1 MPKYKT
7 QTNDLTEVIESGSGG
22 SGGLTYETVNLGNI
36 DASTGTFD
44 TVPEASKE
52 KIINIFKNKKFIN
65 LKIKVN
71 DIFLFGSPVL
81 ICQGNTYACMLFNL
95 DKIALTINGASALD
109 LMISLDLTLDQLI
122 VANTNYILE
131 LGYDN

>member
-1 MPKYKT
+1 MAKYKT
-7 QTNDLTEVIESGSGG
+7 QTNDLTEVIETGG
-22 SGGLTYETVNLGNI
+22 SGGLTYESVNLGNI
-36 DASTGTFD
+36 DTSTGTFD

-71 DIFLFGSPVL
+71 NTFLFGSPVL
-81 ICQGNTYACMLFNL
+81 ICQANTYACMLFNL
-95 DKIALTINGASALD
+95 DKIALSIGGASALD
-109 LMISLDLTLDQLI
+109 LMISIDLTLDQFI
-122 VANTNYILE
+122 VPNTNYTLE